1 MPERYLSPAMHDQD
15 ALSLISAPLVGIEA
29 RIYNN
34 LWNAVIDRALRP
46 GTKLEEAAL
55 CEIYGV
61 SRTVVRKV
69 LVIMEQEG
77 IVSLPLNRG
86 AYVALPSPRD
96 ARELCEVV
104 VMMATH
110 LITGLASRSQDI
122 KPEQRHKLEIH
133 VQAEIEASRNG
144 DYHTARRLRIE
155 HGTLLSLIYGN
166 HILAASFE
174 RHLSRLALALS
185 AYQRSPV
192 PNGGVEYTSALNQSI
207 LAGDPAAAVN
217 VFLDFMDAVQKSMD
231 FAEEAGAVDLRAIL
245 GGQS

>member
-1 MPERYLSPAMHDQD
+1 MPDRYLSPAMHDQD

-86 AYVALPSPRD
+86 AYIAHPSPRD
-96 ARELCEVV
+96 ASELCEVV

-110 LITGLASRSQDI
+110 LITGLANRSRDI
-122 KPEQRHKLEIH
+122 TPEQRHKLEIH
-133 VQAEIEASRNG
+133 VQAEAEATRNG
-144 DYHTARRLRIE
+144 DYHTARRLRVE

-174 RHLSRLALALS
+174 RHLSRLMLALS
-185 AYQRSPV
+185 AYQRAPV
-192 PNGGVEYTSALNQSI
+192 PNGGVEYTAALNQRI
-207 LAGDPAAAVN
+207 IAGETDAAVK
-217 VFLDFMDAVQKSMD
+217 VFLEFMDAVRKSMD
-231 FAEEAGAVDLRAIL
+231 FAADDTAVDLRAIL
-245 GGQS
+245 GSRS